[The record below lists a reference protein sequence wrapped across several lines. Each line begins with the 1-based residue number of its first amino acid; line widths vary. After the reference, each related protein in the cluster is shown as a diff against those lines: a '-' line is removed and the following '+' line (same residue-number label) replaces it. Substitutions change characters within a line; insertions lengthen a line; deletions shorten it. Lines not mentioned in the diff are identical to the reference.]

1 MDEEKMQNHS
11 AQPFINEDVEHA
23 ILASYIDLHCIRHLI
38 NKINIFIKIDHTDFS
53 KSEIRGIVEE
63 FQDSCDRIRDHADH
77 LTGHLMAIE
86 SKNIVE
92 K

>member
-1 MDEEKMQNHS
+1 MNEEELQNHS

-38 NKINIFIKIDHTDFS
+38 GKVNLFIKIDYSDFS
-53 KSEIRGIVEE
+53 KSEIRGIKEE
-63 FQDSCDRIRDHADH
+63 FLDSCDRIRDHIDH
-77 LTGHLMAIE
+77 LTGHLIAIE
-86 SKNIVE
+86 DKNIKE